1 MSDSRAGRTDTKEE
15 IIRKPYQ
22 APRLT
27 VYGAVKDLTA
37 GGSEPHREQIRE
49 GIPLDNGRS

>member
-1 MSDSRAGRTDTKEE
+1 MSDSRVGRTETEE
-15 IIRKPYQ
+15 RITRKPYQ

-27 VYGAVKDLTA
+27 VFGAVKDLTA
-37 GGSEPHREQIRE
+37 GGSENYRENIRE

>member
-1 MSDSRAGRTDTKEE
+1 MADSRMNPTPNDRRAYE
-15 IIRKPYQ
+15 

-37 GGSEPHREQIRE
+37 GGSEPQREQVRE
-49 GIPLDNGRS
+49 GLPLDNGSRP